1 MCVLKAFPI
10 YLFHTELIPFA
21 SAFASAGPE
30 AEGGH
35 AGGGCDVIEGPVLPG
50 PAQSGGNQ

>member
-50 PAQSGGNQ
+50 PAQSGGD